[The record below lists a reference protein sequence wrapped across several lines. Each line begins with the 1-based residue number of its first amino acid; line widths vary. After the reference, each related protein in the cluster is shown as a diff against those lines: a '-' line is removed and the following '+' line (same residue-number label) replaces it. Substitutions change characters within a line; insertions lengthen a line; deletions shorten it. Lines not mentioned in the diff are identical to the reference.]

1 LGRGSTKRVAAGI
14 GRRLQRPSWQSA
26 LLKIVKKVAA
36 FRKAQAIQKR
46 AAEKQLD
53 DRQKKEGFAR

>member
-1 LGRGSTKRVAAGI
+1 LRPVSGA
-14 GRRLQRPSWQSA
+14 RLQRPSWQSA